1 MTESVEAPRGLV
13 AFGVPGFEGPGGEHY
28 DAARGYGYRVG
39 TDPEGDGSGYP
50 YVVAAGS
57 GPEPDVY
64 IVPGRWDEPERQYE
78 GCGVEEAL
86 LTAYA
91 ELVPGGLNLSDGRCA
106 DHAVMCRMA
115 RALSESEDPDA
126 GRLTITGTGAVA
138 LRTADGGIEIRRGAD
153 GGLLLVPIR
162 YGAAGIE
169 RLAPVPAPDGLRDY
183 NSDDFRELVR
193 TAGEYRPAE

>member
-13 AFGVPGFEGPGGEHY
+13 AFEVPGFEGPDGERY
-28 DAARGYGYRVG
+28 DTARGYGYRVG

-50 YVVAAGS
+50 YVVAGS
-57 GPEPDVY
+57 GPESDVF
-64 IVPGRWDEPERQYE
+64 VVRNRWDEPERQYG

-86 LTAYA
+86 LTAYTGM
-91 ELVPGGLNLSDGRCA
+91 VPGGLNLSDGRCA

-115 RALSESEDPDA
+115 RALSESEDPDDE
-126 GRLTITGTGAVA
+126 RLTVAGTGAVV

-162 YGAAGIE
+162 YGAAGVE

-183 NSDDFRELVR
+183 NLDDFRELVR